1 MKIQFFR
8 YKFNFEKY
16 WTEKY
21 WNRKKVMINTNTTI
35 SKSIENNQYKYF
47 LKVLKIPIV
56 LIVKGLFM
64 ILNSFRKTECTT
76 YVYVGNEKKK
86 WLLANFS

>member
-8 YKFNFEKY
+8 YKLNFEKY

-47 LKVLKIPIV
+47 LKVLKIQIV
-56 LIVKGLFM
+56 LMVKGLFM
-64 ILNSFRKTECTT
+64 KRLNLINAIFVVTNLVTKA
-76 YVYVGNEKKK
+76 
-86 WLLANFS
+86 L

>member
-56 LIVKGLFM
+56 LIVKGL
-64 ILNSFRKTECTT
+64 ILGHEFALGCSNP
-76 YVYVGNEKKK
+76 
-86 WLLANFS
+86 LL

>member
-8 YKFNFEKY
+8 YKSNFEKY

-21 WNRKKVMINTNTTI
+21 WNQKKVLINTNTTI

-56 LIVKGLFM
+56 LMFKGLCRPYSAVSIFA
-64 ILNSFRKTECTT
+64 
-76 YVYVGNEKKK
+76 V
-86 WLLANFS
+86 

>member
-21 WNRKKVMINTNTTI
+21 CNQKKVMINTNTTI
-35 SKSIENNQYKYF
+35 SKTIENNQYKYF

-56 LIVKGLFM
+56 LMVKGLH
-64 ILNSFRKTECTT
+64 T
-76 YVYVGNEKKK
+76 VYVLKGQVTSAATLKIDI
-86 WLLANFS
+86 FIV

>member
-47 LKVLKIPIV
+47 LKVLKIQIV
-56 LIVKGLFM
+56 LMVKGLKIIYYNCSDMNAAPCIKNGKQMF
-64 ILNSFRKTECTT
+64 
-76 YVYVGNEKKK
+76 
-86 WLLANFS
+86 

>member
-21 WNRKKVMINTNTTI
+21 WNRKKVLINTNTTI

-56 LIVKGLFM
+56 LIVKGLYTKYNKGTGFFLSAKM
-64 ILNSFRKTECTT
+64 H
-76 YVYVGNEKKK
+76 
-86 WLLANFS
+86 